1 MEFFDSYKKWE
12 KLSDKDRES
21 VILACI
27 KFYEN
32 KTVEYILSNLPK
44 NKRESFKKEPVRL
57 EVVDNSQRSVEFG
70 DNVVYIL
77 KSAFY
82 YDKKDLFFMVAK
94 NTICAV
100 FANLFKNTTGN
111 KRKKTKFG
119 ELANGFLAS
128 ITSEF
133 AKGAEFEADMMQEFA
148 VVLESQASIE
158 Q

>member
-1 MEFFDSYKKWE
+1 
-12 KLSDKDRES
+12 
-21 VILACI
+21 
-27 KFYEN
+27 
-32 KTVEYILSNLPK
+32 
-44 NKRESFKKEPVRL
+44 
-57 EVVDNSQRSVEFG
+57 
-70 DNVVYIL
+70 
-77 KSAFY
+77 
-82 YDKKDLFFMVAK
+82 MVAK

-148 VVLESQASIE
+148 VVLEAQASVE